1 MSSKSKLEYLKVLM
15 NIKSGVYQNNKLQ
28 LKKDLL
34 IVQKLLLLECNQ
46 DNQEL
51 TNLENSMKKVLKL
64 A

>member
-1 MSSKSKLEYLKVLM
+1 MEDLKVLI
-15 NIKSGVYQNNKLQ
+15 NVKSGVYATNKTQ

-34 IVQKLLLLECNQ
+34 IIKKLLLLEVNN

-51 TNLENSMKKVLKL
+51 QRLEESMQKVLKL